1 MFLGA
6 LSSLSLHSLW
16 LLMVR
21 LERSEES
28 SFVCVLQIA
37 NNEKFNGKNNQWG
50 ARFVCKQ
57 LFFFEYKLVMLVITL
72 QTGTKNAN
80 KCECE

>member
-1 MFLGA
+1 MF
-6 LSSLSLHSLW
+6 
-16 LLMVR
+16 
-21 LERSEES
+21 
-28 SFVCVLQIA
+28 CVAQIA
-37 NNEKFNGKNNQWG
+37 NNEKSNRKNNQWG
-50 ARFVCKQ
+50 ARFVYKQ